1 MTTLKKEDKIQI
13 IEARLKAIEYKKY
26 SLGIDLVV
34 ENNKSEPLE
43 EAVTNLT
50 NAIDECNN
58 QLDVLNSE
66 LAEVNELAVQVK
78 MEKLE
83 LIVNALQE
91 RIGQLVSGYETQI
104 AVLRAELTELMN
116 AQQEK
121 ESYAKSIDSKLE
133 EA

>member
-66 LAEVNELAVQVK
+66 LAEVNELA
-78 MEKLE
+78 E
-83 LIVNALQE
+83 
-91 RIGQLVSGYETQI
+91 
-104 AVLRAELTELMN
+104 
-116 AQQEK
+116 
-121 ESYAKSIDSKLE
+121 
-133 EA
+133 

>member
-13 IEARLKAIEYKKY
+13 IEARLKSIEYKKY

-43 EAVTNLT
+43 EAVTNLS

-66 LAEVNELAVQVK
+66 LAD
-78 MEKLE
+78 
-83 LIVNALQE
+83 VNAL
-91 RIGQLVSGYETQI
+91 
-104 AVLRAELTELMN
+104 AE
-116 AQQEK
+116 
-121 ESYAKSIDSKLE
+121 
-133 EA
+133 